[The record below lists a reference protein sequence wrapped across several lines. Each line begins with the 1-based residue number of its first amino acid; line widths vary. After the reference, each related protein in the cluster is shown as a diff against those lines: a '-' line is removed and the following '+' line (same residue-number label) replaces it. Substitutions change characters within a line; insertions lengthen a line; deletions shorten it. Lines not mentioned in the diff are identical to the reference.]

1 MDISVK
7 SLFEVVVI
15 VMIVKLIVSK
25 YQPPLQESLQAIIC
39 ILVGTIIGLLIDPS
53 VEGFTTAIISSGVGF
68 YGEELW
74 SALKSNNL
82 GDAAT
87 ISTKLNKNK

>member
-68 YGEELW
+68 YGEELRT
-74 SALKSNNL
+74 ALKSNN
-82 GDAAT
+82 
-87 ISTKLNKNK
+87 ISPTEEFTTKYTKK